1 MISCPS
7 CGVSNNTLAGIC
19 ICGHLLETEDVTP
32 TGWETVRIAAPQ
44 LRRTFRRLL
53 PISIWV
59 IVGGA
64 VIGLILADSGLRSRI
79 MGASAAEE
87 KIDAT
92 DHANLRRGMDVKVIA
107 ILDGESFTAAETNG
121 AEIHVRLGGVDAPE
135 LDDYFG
141 EQSRE
146 SLVTLIAGKT
156 VTIDELKIYNGGLA
170 LARVNVEGRNVN
182 LEQLR
187 GGYAW
192 ISGNASEF
200 IPSAEL
206 DNYRET
212 EVAARS
218 SKVGL

>member
-1 MISCPS
+1 
-7 CGVSNNTLAGIC
+7 
-19 ICGHLLETEDVTP
+19 
-32 TGWETVRIAAPQ
+32 
-44 LRRTFRRLL
+44 
-53 PISIWV
+53 
-59 IVGGA
+59 
-64 VIGLILADSGLRSRI
+64 
-79 MGASAAEE
+79 
-87 KIDAT
+87 
-92 DHANLRRGMDVKVIA
+92 MDVKGVA
-107 ILDGESFTAAETNG
+107 ILDCESFTATDSGQN
-121 AEIHVRLGGVDAPE
+121 EIHVRLGGVDAPE

-146 SLVTLIAGKT
+146 SLVTLIGGKT

-200 IPSAEL
+200 LPSAEL
-206 DNYRET
+206 DSYRQT

-218 SKVGL
+218 SKLGLW